1 MKMSLS
7 GNEAERIYHA
17 IFNRKI
23 PTSVLEHFEVLSKRV
38 ESRYSEEEVSKYF
51 EAIKKTCDLEALEV
65 ASRHLKKMSVI
76 SEKFKIMVYLA
87 ETCPENYRVFVNEEP
102 GFIRACISLISS
114 LLRTGC
120 KSVKGMVMI
129 AVNKI

>member
-1 MKMSLS
+1 MNMSVP

-23 PTSVLEHFEVLSKRV
+23 PASVQEHFEVLSKRI
-38 ESRYSEEEVSKYF
+38 ESRYSGEEVNKYF

-65 ASRHLKKMSVI
+65 ASRHLKKLPVL

-87 ETCPENYRVFVNEEP
+87 ETRPENYKVFVNEEP
-102 GFIRACISLISS
+102 GFISACISLISS

-120 KSVKGMVMI
+120 KAVKGMVI
-129 AVNKI
+129 ITVNKI